1 MISPD
6 IVLRFLLGIIE
17 PNKFGWDL
25 ISDPKF
31 IEYANYLCNWITDP
45 DKDTNIINAQYYT
58 DKNKAMDYEVSR
70 RTLTSS
76 YNVHEL
82 SESAFSNFFSA
93 NSILS
98 YITIFDYILSLGDSH
113 SLIDVMNK
121 YKQILKFVINN
132 TTKETEEYTRDKLK
146 ELLVSREINFKN
158 IRNSREIIPY
168 NRLVD
173 LLEFYN
179 REEMFAWFK
188 IKKIKYEL
196 IDFDI
201 KFI

>member
-25 ISDPKF
+25 IADPKF
-31 IEYANYLCNWITDP
+31 IDYANYLCYWISDP
-45 DKDTNIINAQYYT
+45 EKDTDLIKHQYYS
-58 DKNKAMDYEVSR
+58 NKDEALGFEISR
-70 RTLTSS
+70 RILTAS

-82 SESAFSNFFSA
+82 SDSAFKNFFSSRA
-93 NSILS
+93 FLS
-98 YITIFDYILSLGDSH
+98 YITIFDYVLSLGDSH
-113 SLIDVMNK
+113 HLIDVLNK

-132 TTKETEEYTRDKLK
+132 TSAETEEYTREKLK
-146 ELLVSREINFKN
+146 ELMISREINFKN
-158 IRNSREIIPY
+158 IKSSRELIPY

-173 LLEFYN
+173 VLGFYN
-179 REEMFAWFK
+179 REEMYAWLK
-188 IKKIKYEL
+188 IKKIKYEI

-201 KFI
+201 KFL

>member
-6 IVLRFLLGIIE
+6 LVLRFLLGIIE
-17 PNKFGWDL
+17 NNKWGWDL

-31 IEYANYLCNWITDP
+31 IDYSNALCRWIADP
-45 DKDTNIINAQYYT
+45 DKDTKIINSQYYA
-58 DKNKAMDYEVSR
+58 DKGKSFGFEVSR

-82 SESAFSNFFSA
+82 SETAFSNFFSA
-93 NSILS
+93 EAMLN
-98 YITIFDYILSLGDSH
+98 YITIFDYVLSLRDDH
-113 SLIDVMNK
+113 DLIDVMNK

-132 TTKETEEYTRDKLK
+132 TTKENEEYTREKLK
-146 ELLVSREINFKN
+146 ELIVNREINFKN
-158 IRNSREIIPY
+158 IKSSRDLIPF

-173 LLEFYN
+173 LLDFYN
-179 REEMFAWFK
+179 REEMFAWLK
-188 IKKIKYEL
+188 IKKVKYE
-196 IDFDI
+196 IIEFDI